1 MTNLNASYWEQRY
14 LDDNTPWDIGNIS
27 PPLKHYTDKI
37 SDKSLRILIP
47 GAGYAHEAIDLH
59 KRGFT
64 NVYVCDWAPSAFD
77 KLRKQAIDFPQNHL
91 LVEDF
96 FKLKLEVDLILE
108 QTFFCALKPDRR
120 EEYVL
125 KAKDLLSVGG
135 KLAGLLFAVEFSNE
149 GPPFGGTKEEYLDL
163 FTSHFKVLQMDVA
176 PDSISPRA
184 ERELFIELQKPTC

>member
-27 PPLKHYTDKI
+27 PPLKHYTDGI
-37 SDKSLRILIP
+37 DDKSLRILIP

-77 KLRKQAIDFPQNHL
+77 KLRKQAVDFPQNHL

-96 FKLKLEVDLILE
+96 FKLRLEVDLILE

-135 KLAGLLFAVEFSNE
+135 KLAGLLFAVAFSNE
-149 GPPFGGTKEEYLDL
+149 GPPFGGTKEEYLNL
-163 FTSHFKVLQMDVA
+163 FAPHFKVLQMDVA
-176 PDSISPRA
+176 LDSISPRA
-184 ERELFIELQKPTC
+184 ERELFIELQKTD